1 MSDLA
6 RLEQIGHELCDLYVS
21 GELTFQ
27 KFQELFLAAEQACG
41 TDRGARDHLEM
52 FSPLAKE
59 ASWMEWLREHGR
71 ERRRQRLH
79 VA

>member
-6 RLEQIGHELCDLYVS
+6 KLEQIGHELFDLHVS

-27 KFQELFLAAEQACG
+27 KFQELYLAAEQACG
-41 TDRGARDHLEM
+41 TDWEARGHLEM

-59 ASWMEWLREHGR
+59 DSWMEWLRERGR
-71 ERRRQRLH
+71 ERRRLH